1 MNNLKALIY
10 FIVIIA
16 FIVILIKKKA
26 LPFFKKKA
34 VPDTGGLPAG
44 KGTGSLPAQRKE
56 LRYEVLA
63 FGTYDQPD
71 PKDFENRIELQLEY
85 ELTKLANK
93 QTPCHVDYVS
103 VGCML
108 VLFISYEV

>member
-1 MNNLKALIY
+1 MSGLKVLMYLIA
-10 FIVIIA
+10 III
-16 FIVILIKKKA
+16 FIVILIRKKA
-26 LPFFKKKA
+26 LPFLKKKTGM
-34 VPDTGGLPAG
+34 DTGSILPNEGTAPFPQKG
-44 KGTGSLPAQRKE
+44 KA
-56 LRYEVLA
+56 LRYEVLV

-93 QTPCHVDYVS
+93 QTPYHVDYVP

>member
-1 MNNLKALIY
+1 MNGLKVLIY
-10 FIVIIA
+10 LIAIIL
-16 FIVILIKKKA
+16 FTVILIKKKA
-26 LPFFKKKA
+26 LPFLKKKVISGA
-34 VPDTGGLPAG
+34 EDPLSGEDADPFPSRG
-44 KGTGSLPAQRKE
+44 KE

-63 FGTYDQPD
+63 FGTYDNPD

-93 QTPCHVDYVS
+93 QIPCHVDYVS

>member
-1 MNNLKALIY
+1 M
-10 FIVIIA
+10 
-16 FIVILIKKKA
+16 
-26 LPFFKKKA
+26 
-34 VPDTGGLPAG
+34 
-44 KGTGSLPAQRKE
+44 
-56 LRYEVLA
+56 LA

-93 QTPCHVDYVS
+93 QTPYHVDYVS

>member
-1 MNNLKALIY
+1 MNNLKALVY

-16 FIVILIKKKA
+16 FIIILIKKKA
-26 LPFFKKKA
+26 LPFLKKKIEPETENLLSREGTA
-34 VPDTGGLPAG
+34 PLPLRG
-44 KGTGSLPAQRKE
+44 KE

-93 QTPCHVDYVS
+93 QTPYHVDYVS